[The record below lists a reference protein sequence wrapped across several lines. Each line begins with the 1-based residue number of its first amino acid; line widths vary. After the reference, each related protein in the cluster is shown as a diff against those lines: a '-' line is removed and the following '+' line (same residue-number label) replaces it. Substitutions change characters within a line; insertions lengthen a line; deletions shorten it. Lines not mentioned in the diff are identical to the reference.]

1 MSATPYSE
9 GDVLPVTTARLV
21 VTKIRANGVRFYLT
35 APSQVSFYYL
45 KRDVLLPSRL
55 QENNRGDGIDPTW
68 SKRFTMHPNNIIL
81 VGEEQITLGEISQG
95 EVEIEIDDGA
105 SPSAPPP
112 EKTVSPPRE
121 APRRALTVGFPCGS
135 APVAEKPEQP
145 SKKRWWRI

>member
-1 MSATPYSE
+1 MSATLYSE
-9 GDVLPVTTARLV
+9 GDVLPITTARV
-21 VTKIRANGVRFYLT
+21 VITKIRAKGVRFYLT
-35 APSQVSFYYL
+35 APSQVSFCYL

-55 QENNRGDGIDPTW
+55 QENNRGDGVDPTW
-68 SKRFTMHPNNIIL
+68 SKRFTMHPTNIIL

-121 APRRALTVGFPCGS
+121 APRRALIVGFPCGS
-135 APVAEKPEQP
+135 APVAEKPEP
-145 SKKRWWRI
+145 PKKKP